1 MSKSL
6 TNPTFDYSQVT
17 PDEKS
22 SLIYFGGQ
30 VERCRK
36 RAVEEVL
43 RYGEMMWGA
52 QQTLAQHNSGVF
64 AAWLASIGVSSG
76 SAYRAIDAYTAF
88 GSDSNLESVE
98 VSALY
103 VLAKNEKAKKQALK
117 LVDKGV
123 RVTHAMAKEL
133 IEKSF
138 PKPKNSTPKASA
150 PVDDGEPFDES
161 AQPIWE
167 QIDELAKTMPD
178 YGKCPNCAGKK
189 WTETAEGVSCAKCN
203 QPHGEPTGGAD
214 DDRVATQRSKTV
226 KTVESL
232 MRAFGDLQHICP
244 RADHDTNAKAC
255 CDRAWE
261 IAQGWK

>member
-1 MSKSL
+1 M
-6 TNPTFDYSQVT
+6 
-17 PDEKS
+17 E
-22 SLIYFGGQ
+22 
-30 VERCRK
+30 
-36 RAVEEVL
+36 
-43 RYGEMMWGA
+43 
-52 QQTLAQHNSGVF
+52 
-64 AAWLASIGVSSG
+64 IG
-76 SAYRAIDAYTAF
+76 
-88 GSDSNLESVE
+88 
-98 VSALY
+98 ALY
-103 VLAKNEKAKKQALK
+103 VLAANEPAKRKALK
-117 LVDKGV
+117 LADKGV
-123 RVTHAMAKEL
+123 NVTQAMAKEL
-133 IEKSF
+133 VEKSQ
-138 PKPKNSTPKASA
+138 PKPKSSTPPPATDA
-150 PVDDGEPFDES
+150 
-161 AQPIWE
+161 
-167 QIDELAKTMPD
+167 IDEPDDEPVPPPGDPERPDYPPPMPTD